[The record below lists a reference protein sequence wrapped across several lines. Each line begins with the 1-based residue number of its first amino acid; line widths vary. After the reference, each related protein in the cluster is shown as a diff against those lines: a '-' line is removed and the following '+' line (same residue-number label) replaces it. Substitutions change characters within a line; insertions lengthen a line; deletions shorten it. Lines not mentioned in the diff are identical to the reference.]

1 MAINEILIRY
11 YGPGGGTRHLHQQ
24 VNFGGEIGS
33 TDIERCILLL
43 GIVPTLWDKIINAN
57 DNSREMAVAA

>member
-1 MAINEILIRY
+1 IL
-11 YGPGGGTRHLHQQ
+11 
-24 VNFGGEIGS
+24 GGEIGS

-43 GIVPTLWDKIINAN
+43 GIVPTLWNKIINAN